1 MAIFGYPHF
10 NAFKYWRI
18 CNPEHFYSASRSF
31 HSMLAKSLI
40 SLVALATTLSSVQA
54 SRYIYVGS
62 YDNYISVYTAN
73 PTNGNLTLV
82 HKAESLAPSYL
93 SLHPNNQYI
102 YACNELNNTYSS
114 FKLSKD
120 GTLQFINKQ
129 ASIGDAPAF
138 VEVHPAGKFL
148 LGTSYNDGT
157 FWTYP
162 IDQNGAIGNANK
174 AVKDSSVNGNSL
186 ASLQGHESSHAHQLI
201 PAFNQ
206 SQLLGFDLGIDR
218 INVFDLG
225 ADGSLNQSPT
235 QPYINV
241 NSGAGPRHGVFS
253 KDGKFLYA
261 ITEEGNTVLVFKYD
275 ASLATFTFVQ
285 SIDTL
290 PATFTKVSYGGEIR
304 IAPNGKTLYIT
315 NRVFGAYQGSIAV
328 YKIAT
333 SSGKLSLIQTVGSAG
348 EYPRGLNIDP
358 EGKFVYCGNQNSN
371 TIGVFKTDAQG
382 KLKLTAT
389 VNQPSPVDFEFGP
402 TF

>member
-1 MAIFGYPHF
+1 
-10 NAFKYWRI
+10 
-18 CNPEHFYSASRSF
+18 
-31 HSMLAKSLI
+31 MLAKSLI
-40 SLVALATTLSSVQA
+40 SLVALAATTLSSVQA

-129 ASIGDAPAF
+129 ASIGNAPAF
-138 VEVHPAGKFL
+138 VE
-148 LGTSYNDGT
+148 
-157 FWTYP
+157 
-162 IDQNGAIGNANK
+162 
-174 AVKDSSVNGNSL
+174 
-186 ASLQGHESSHAHQLI
+186 
-201 PAFNQ
+201 
-206 SQLLGFDLGIDR
+206 SQLLGFNLGIDR
-218 INVFDLG
+218 INVFNLG

-275 ASLATFTFVQ
+275 ASLATFSFVQ

>member
-1 MAIFGYPHF
+1 
-10 NAFKYWRI
+10 
-18 CNPEHFYSASRSF
+18 
-31 HSMLAKSLI
+31 MLAKSLL
-40 SLVALATTLSSVQA
+40 SLAAIAATAFFTVEA

-73 PTNGNLTLV
+73 PNNGNLTLV
-82 HKAESLAPSYL
+82 HKSESPAPSYL

-114 FKLSKD
+114 FKLSND

-129 ASIGDAPAF
+129 DSIGGAPAH
-138 VEVHPAGKFL
+138 VQVHPSGKWL
-148 LGTSYNDGT
+148 LGTSYNNGT
-157 FWTYP
+157 FYTYP
-162 IDQNGAIGNANK
+162 IEQNGAIGRPNK
-174 AVKDSSVNGNSL
+174 AFKDPSLNGNSL

-201 PAFNQ
+201 PAVNP
-206 SQLLGFDLGIDR
+206 SQVLGFDLGIDR

-225 ADGSLNQSPT
+225 QDGALSQSPN

-253 KDGKFLYA
+253 KDGKFFYA
-261 ITEEGNTVLVFKYD
+261 IAEEGNFVLAFKYD
-275 ASLATFTFVQ
+275 ESLATFTFVQ

-290 PATFTKVSYGGEIR
+290 PSTFTKVSYGGEIR

-315 NRVFGAYQGSIAV
+315 NRVFGANKGSIAV
-328 YKIAT
+328 FQINT
-333 SSGKLSLIQTVGSAG
+333 GTGKLSLIQLVDSAG

-358 EGKFVYCGNQNSN
+358 EGKFVYSGNQNSN
-371 TIGVFKTDAQG
+371 TIGVYKVDANG